1 MKPSKFATKRQE
13 HVPGRTDELEKKLLL
28 PSRANQLARFPRSL
42 LFLEPKQVGAP
53 VGLASLLATRTYI
66 PREPR
71 VRGSEFITKAPQR
84 GIQQIFAARLNQLNV
99 KLLVLAACLLGSCSL
114 SL

>member
-1 MKPSKFATKRQE
+1 VKPSKFATKRPE

-42 LFLEPKQVGAP
+42 LFLEPSGAGFFVSHTHIRTEGAP
-53 VGLASLLATRTYI
+53 
-66 PREPR
+66 